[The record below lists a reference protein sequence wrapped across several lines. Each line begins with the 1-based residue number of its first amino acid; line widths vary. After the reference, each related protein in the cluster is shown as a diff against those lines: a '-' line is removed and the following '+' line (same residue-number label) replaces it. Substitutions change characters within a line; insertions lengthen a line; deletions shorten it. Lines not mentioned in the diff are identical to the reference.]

1 MPRKYFR
8 NYKKQSKN
16 KQSLTKCCRGPTGPP
31 GGGRKGG
38 TGPQGATGPASN
50 PQGPTGPQGIT
61 GPQGPIGP
69 QGPTGIL
76 GPTGDSFTGDTGP
89 PGAINDTVFFGAY
102 SYGYRQLRDEFVNA
116 GAEGYPFWYSNGNYS
131 TSNPSQYQSDKS
143 GGGWLFPG
151 FGSSLSTYNT
161 TKSLGG
167 GGNPISLS
175 NWSYTMGEP
184 FSYRML
190 LTPAPGNGCPVLAQ
204 AGGAALPQTI
214 INETPLTPLSA
225 WKGATPPALCLPYNQ
240 TVIKKI
246 GWSFNGN
253 RANGTGFIS
262 GNNSVFDTGSNLQR
276 YIWSNGNDAQGIR
289 IMIWNMC
296 DGSLIPEGND
306 FRPRQPGE
314 MRVEFI
320 DIDPVI
326 NPCGCAPLPSS
337 ITTTAQRNTIAVKIR
352 PIINPQSMG
361 TDRTISDDCCI
372 SVSVFLDDI
381 AI

>member
-190 LTPAPGNGCPVLAQ
+190 LTPAPGFGCPVLAQ
-204 AGGAALPQTI
+204 A
-214 INETPLTPLSA
+214 
-225 WKGATPPALCLPYNQ
+225 K
-240 TVIKKI
+240 
-246 GWSFNGN
+246 
-253 RANGTGFIS
+253 
-262 GNNSVFDTGSNLQR
+262 
-276 YIWSNGNDAQGIR
+276 
-289 IMIWNMC
+289 
-296 DGSLIPEGND
+296 
-306 FRPRQPGE
+306 
-314 MRVEFI
+314 
-320 DIDPVI
+320 
-326 NPCGCAPLPSS
+326 
-337 ITTTAQRNTIAVKIR
+337 
-352 PIINPQSMG
+352 
-361 TDRTISDDCCI
+361 
-372 SVSVFLDDI
+372 
-381 AI
+381 

>member
-61 GPQGPIGP
+61 GPQGPVGP

-204 AGGAALPQTI
+204 AGGAA
-214 INETPLTPLSA
+214 
-225 WKGATPPALCLPYNQ
+225 
-240 TVIKKI
+240 
-246 GWSFNGN
+246 
-253 RANGTGFIS
+253 RAH
-262 GNNSVFDTGSNLQR
+262 R
-276 YIWSNGNDAQGIR
+276 DA
-289 IMIWNMC
+289 
-296 DGSLIPEGND
+296 DPD
-306 FRPRQPGE
+306 AKVPRRQA
-314 MRVEFI
+314 R
-320 DIDPVI
+320 
-326 NPCGCAPLPSS
+326 A
-337 ITTTAQRNTIAVKIR
+337 R
-352 PIINPQSMG
+352 
-361 TDRTISDDCCI
+361 
-372 SVSVFLDDI
+372 
-381 AI
+381 